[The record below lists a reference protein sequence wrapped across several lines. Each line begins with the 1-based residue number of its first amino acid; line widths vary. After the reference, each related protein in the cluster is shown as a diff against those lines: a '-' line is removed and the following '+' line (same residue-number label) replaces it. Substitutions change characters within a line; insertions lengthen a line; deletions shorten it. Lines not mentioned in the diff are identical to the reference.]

1 VDLHLHVPEGAIPKD
16 GPSAGITMATALASA
31 LAKIPVRRDIA
42 MTGEITLRGKVLAI
56 GGLKEK
62 LLAALRAGIFEV
74 ILPRANEKE
83 IAELPDNIKSSIKL
97 HFVDNMDEVLSLALE
112 GPLPAT
118 LPAAVEVMTAVPPP
132 ELATNL
138 PAPQ

>member
-1 VDLHLHVPEGAIPKD
+1 
-16 GPSAGITMATALASA
+16 MATALASA

-74 ILPRANEKE
+74 IMPRANEKE

-97 HFVDNMDEVLSLALE
+97 HFVDNMDEVLALALE
-112 GPLPAT
+112 GPLPTA
-118 LPAAVEVMTAVPPP
+118 LPTAAEVMAAVPPP
-132 ELATNL
+132 ELGTGVQA
-138 PAPQ
+138 Q